1 MDIGLILA
9 IVFAVLFVGMGF
21 AFLAVK
27 AKQDRAQV
35 DVGMYRDLYAEN
47 LAELDRTREDKIKM
61 ELALGKSEREH
72 RELDNMWRR
81 QIDTI
86 RELDSQIPALTEL
99 WRHSAARAFD
109 LDKDNYFIRDSLD
122 VLAEEC
128 TAYRTLYE
136 RTANERDALNRDLAG
151 TRETL
156 LSVGNVSEERQ
167 QRIQAYE
174 QQQRVSD
181 GNVQRL
187 EAERDEAVGDIAT
200 YEAMARGY
208 YADAM
213 TQRRHNDTLNT
224 VQARLMRERDGAA
237 ARAMANAWTANA
249 LRRGTDQLQA
259 DLKTQRR
266 HNDTLN
272 TVQARLMRERDEAV
286 ADWVQEFGLRDG
298 WEQTAGEL
306 MRERDEA
313 VADWVQEFGLRDGWE
328 QTAGELEWETKRLQT
343 ALEVQQNAVT
353 RLDAQL
359 VRARAN
365 DTGRDPKTGRFS
377 KK

>member
-1 MDIGLILA
+1 MEIGLILA

-35 DVGMYRDLYAEN
+35 DADMYRGLYSEN
-47 LAELDRTREDKIKM
+47 LATLDRTQRLYTDCQDVLRIAREEKDKAVM
-61 ELALGKSEREH
+61 SLGKSERGHQEIACMWN
-72 RELDNMWRR
+72 RQESTIVELA
-81 QIDTI
+81 
-86 RELDSQIPALTEL
+86 SQIHALTEL

-109 LDKDNYFIRDSLD
+109 LDE
-122 VLAEEC
+122 LALLRLRYVEQKNVVIQQLW
-128 TAYRTLYE
+128 TDIT
-136 RTANERDALNRDLAG
+136 G

-156 LSVGNVSEERQ
+156 LSVGNISEERQ
-167 QRIQAYE
+167 QRIQAFE
-174 QQQRVSD
+174 RQQRVSD
-181 GNVQRL
+181 GNIQRL
-187 EAERDEAVGDIAT
+187 EAERDEAVQLNEFWLQTAFLAEIKV
-200 YEAMARGY
+200 
-208 YADAM
+208 ADA
-213 TQRRHNDTLNT
+213 
-224 VQARLMRERDGAA
+224 
-237 ARAMANAWTANA
+237 NAA
-249 LRRGTDQLQA
+249 LR
-259 DLKTQRR
+259 TQRR

-272 TVQARLMRERDEAV
+272 TVQARLMRERDEVFGVVV
-286 ADWVQEFGLRDG
+286 AERGLR
-298 WEQTAGEL
+298 E
-306 MRERDEA
+306 
-313 VADWVQEFGLRDGWE
+313 GWE